1 MKAHKARKKGGHI
14 NHVKMKARKKMK
26 AQRDKGT
33 NAGKARKH
41 VRDVGRDGTLG
52 T

>member
-1 MKAHKARKKGGHI
+1 
-14 NHVKMKARKKMK
+14 MK

-33 NAGKARKH
+33 NAGKARKQ
-41 VRDVGRDGTLG
+41 VRDVGQDGTLG